1 MFADCSFRNQKHKS
15 YVNCLTN
22 IHIGKTNLLCKNKRQ
37 YKQRF
42 NCISALESHLKSM
55 HLKVHP
61 GISSC
66 EASVK
71 TSVKTNVVLSHKSLR
86 MQWFSSLHFHLL
98 VNNGY
103 LSVSMPVGMEGCR
116 LCRCILVQKMTP

>member
-42 NCISALESHLKSM
+42 NCMSALESHVKYM

-61 GISSC
+61 GISSS
-66 EASVK
+66 ETSVK
-71 TSVKTNVVLSHKSLR
+71 TSVKTNIVTGVPCKH
-86 MQWFSSLHFHLL
+86 
-98 VNNGY
+98 
-103 LSVSMPVGMEGCR
+103 SMASCGER
-116 LCRCILVQKMTP
+116 